1 MNQILKARIQY
12 SCSEWVQ
19 KTQETTPTGRLKRA
33 TLMEMCWWMLKAWQ
47 SILHDMTAK
56 EKL

>member
-1 MNQILKARIQY
+1 MGAENTY
-12 SCSEWVQ
+12 
-19 KTQETTPTGRLKRA
+19 ETTPTGYLKRA

-47 SILHDMTAK
+47 SILHAMTAK